1 MDKHLISQV
10 VKYETYFQDSQ
21 YAPFVKRARCL
32 LDEGREAA
40 AKDVLSQLP
49 TEKELL
55 EDIVNKLKDK
65 PVHKTLKRGLK
76 ENANDVKFL
85 KGLFS
90 LGTHIVIECEK
101 GNSEYKM
108 LLPTLYSRIGALLKE
123 I

>member
-1 MDKHLISQV
+1 
-10 VKYETYFQDSQ
+10 
-21 YAPFVKRARCL
+21 

-101 GNSEYKM
+101 GNNEYKM